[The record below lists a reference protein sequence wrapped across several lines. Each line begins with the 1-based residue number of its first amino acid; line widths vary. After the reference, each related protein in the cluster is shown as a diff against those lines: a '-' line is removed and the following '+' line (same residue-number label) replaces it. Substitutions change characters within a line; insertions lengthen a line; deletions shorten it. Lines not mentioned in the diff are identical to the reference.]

1 MNILSRIT
9 NLKQS
14 LSYRQAHFEDK
25 YFLTKTLGNGSF
37 ASVYCCQTTSG
48 SEDHQDGLAVKVF
61 DRASQKGLRR
71 EYRNE
76 TKLLQMVSPNQY
88 CVKMLDT
95 FESKRFCH
103 IVMERCG
110 SSVQEAFLKSS
121 TGSYINEQDLAH
133 VFRCMLLGV
142 QHLHHCGVVHRDIK
156 PANLLLAAGADLA
169 DRPLVKVCD
178 LGLGTKLPARGGLTE
193 VCGTAPYMAPE
204 MLIKKSAYHCEVD
217 LWSCGVTAYLMLL
230 GGFPYQCPKG
240 NTKMTKEVIAEGKE
254 KPSFKAHKGFAQPSD
269 AAISFLRSLL
279 NREPQLRA
287 GCARALSSEYITSV
301 MKPSLLELPCFGP
314 TLSIAHDTTKD
325 EPAAETPALRDLPV
339 KSQEPYSSSD
349 ESTTCGSGE
358 EKGGSFETDVSI
370 DSCEPRHVTTSSMK
384 YPVLQNQVQMR
395 TESATTLPI

>member
-1 MNILSRIT
+1 MH
-9 NLKQS
+9 
-14 LSYRQAHFEDK
+14 AA
-25 YFLTKTLGNGSF
+25 GGS
-37 ASVYCCQTTSG
+37 
-48 SEDHQDGLAVKVF
+48 
-61 DRASQKGLRR
+61 
-71 EYRNE
+71 
-76 TKLLQMVSPNQY
+76 
-88 CVKMLDT
+88 
-95 FESKRFCH
+95 
-103 IVMERCG
+103 
-110 SSVQEAFLKSS
+110 AF
-121 TGSYINEQDLAH
+121 
-133 VFRCMLLGV
+133 
-142 QHLHHCGVVHRDIK
+142 HHCGVVHRDIK

-240 NTKMTKEVIAEGKE
+240 NTKTTKEVIAEGKE

-269 AAISFLRSLL
+269 AAISFLRSLS

-358 EKGGSFETDVSI
+358 EKGESSDSI